1 MDMFWRQRG
10 NTARHLAQL
19 PSTQNPQLE
28 QNTMA
33 PSINEKTGGLAECD
47 EHAAKDGTLV
57 SQPITYI
64 DPAEEKALVKKLDR
78 VIMPVMA
85 VVYFF
90 QCKHSSSPS
99 PKGQS

>member
-1 MDMFWRQRG
+1 
-10 NTARHLAQL
+10 
-19 PSTQNPQLE
+19 
-28 QNTMA
+28 MA
-33 PSINEKTGGLAECD
+33 PSINEKTGDLAECD
-47 EHAAKDGTLV
+47 EHAAKYGNLV

-90 QCKHSSSPS
+90 QCEHSCSPLY
-99 PKGQS
+99 KGHS